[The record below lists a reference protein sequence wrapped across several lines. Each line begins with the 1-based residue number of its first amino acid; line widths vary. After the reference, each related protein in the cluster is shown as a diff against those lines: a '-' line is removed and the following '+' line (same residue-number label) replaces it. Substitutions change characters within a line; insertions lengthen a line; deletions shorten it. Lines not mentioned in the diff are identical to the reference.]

1 MSDIVTSKPS
11 VVGRLI
17 VAIVAGAL
25 FAYPFWT
32 ALGNL
37 VNIPGYYQDQF
48 GVGADQV
55 PWFLLIA
62 GVAVPVLILV
72 GGIIV
77 SWRRG
82 AGAMALILT
91 AGFATVNALGLSILA
106 FEKEIELRIVID
118 FLTGA

>member
-1 MSDIVTSKPS
+1 MTDVVENRPS

-17 VAIVAGAL
+17 VALAAGAL

-37 VNIPGYYQDQF
+37 VNLPGYYQDQF
-48 GVGADQV
+48 GVGSERV

-62 GVAVPVLILV
+62 GVAVPVLVFV

-82 AGAMALILT
+82 AGAMALVLT
-91 AGFATVNALGLSILA
+91 AGFATVNAIGLSILA